1 MGKFET
7 VFADVPDPRAA
18 NATHQLSTI
27 LFIALAATLC
37 GSETCE
43 EMAEFAD
50 SKRGLLRRFVALGDR
65 GPSHDTFSRVFR
77 LLDAKRFEATLHAFT
92 AQFAAQIRGVV
103 ALDGKA
109 VRRSYGRE
117 GATSPLHLVSAF
129 AVEARLVLRQRKA
142 PKRNETAAARE
153 IIALLA
159 LEGCTVTAD
168 ALFCYP
174 SMAQA
179 IRARGG
185 DYAIVLKSNNRPLY
199 REAKRRFARQPH
211 ARTASTRTRGHGRDE
226 RRRARVIADPQLAH
240 RFRFPGLTA
249 LGEIQASRRVDG
261 RSTTS
266 TRYFVLSRPLTA
278 RQLLATA
285 RAHWT
290 IENSL
295 HWVLD
300 VVLDEDQARA
310 RKDNGPENLA
320 VLRRLA
326 LNIVR
331 RDTSKAS
338 LRRKLK
344 RAGWD
349 DNSFISLWSHMR

>member
-1 MGKFET
+1 MGEFET
-7 VFADVPDPRAA
+7 LFGAVPDPRAA
-18 NATHQLSTI
+18 NATHRLSTI

-37 GSETCE
+37 GGESCE
-43 EMAEFAD
+43 DMAEFAD
-50 SKRGLLRRFVALGDR
+50 AKRTLLRRFVELGDH
-65 GPSHDTFSRVFR
+65 GPSHDTFSRLFR
-77 LLDAKRFEATLHAFT
+77 LLDAQRFETTLHAFT

-109 VRRSYGRE
+109 VRRAYGRE

-129 AVEARLVLRQRKA
+129 AAEARLVLAQRKA

-153 IIALLA
+153 VLELLA

-174 SMAQA
+174 SMAKA

-185 DYAIVLKSNNRPLY
+185 DYAIVLKSNNGPLY
-199 REAKRRFARQPH
+199 RHAKRQFARQLRSR
-211 ARTASTRTRGHGRDE
+211 AATTRERRHGRSE
-226 RRRARVIADPQLAH
+226 QRRARVLADPQLAQS
-240 RFRFPGLTA
+240 FRFPGLAA
-249 LGEIQASRRVDG
+249 LGEIQASRRVGG
-261 RSTTS
+261 RSTTT

-278 RQLLATA
+278 QQLLDTA
-285 RAHWT
+285 RAHWS

-300 VVLDEDQARA
+300 VVMDEDRA
-310 RKDNGPENLA
+310 RSRTDNGPENLA

-331 RDTSKAS
+331 RDASKSS
-338 LRRKLK
+338 LRRKFK

-349 DNSFISLWSHMR
+349 DDFFISLWTHMR